1 MLRVIELACFTTSC
15 STQWNPTP
23 QYLSMNEYGPLTHF
37 NAQPTRVR
45 ILFQTYSPCGLY
57 VKRSSIYQGWRK
69 IGTIR
74 RRRLRCYSPLRSQV
88 LDLGMV
94 EYIYVMLRAIRYGIG
109 MCPNLPRH
117 LYFSYHAPPPQISGY
132 NKSGPKWYHPGY
144 DPQKPIIPH
153 GIRFVVPVLSHKPPL
168 TFHPEK

>member
-1 MLRVIELACFTTSC
+1 MWYVSPIHLNPTLMLRVIELACFTTSC

-117 LYFSYHAPPPQISGY
+117 LYFSYHAPPRRFRVITSLFL
-132 NKSGPKWYHPGY
+132 SS
-144 DPQKPIIPH
+144 IIP
-153 GIRFVVPVLSHKPPL
+153 GTILRS
-168 TFHPEK
+168 